1 MATRLLFG
9 LMLNVPVNNFSVML
23 GGSHPILG
31 ITSTLGG
38 KYVLLKETARRPD
51 WGSKQ
56 PPTSGSGVRGDKLT
70 TRPPP
75 PPTRLLDFQASVKFS
90 TVTLSRQK
98 WITGVRACG
107 GWGLFCIYL
116 QRQKA
121 VIVRSLPQQ
130 MALAGPTLSC
140 HQDIMSCHCQIVG
153 NPLFFV

>member
-1 MATRLLFG
+1 
-9 LMLNVPVNNFSVML
+9 ML
-23 GGSHPILG
+23 GGSHRFLG
-31 ITSTLGG
+31 ITSTFGG

-51 WGSKQ
+51 CGSK

-75 PPTRLLDFQASVKFS
+75 PPPPHTRLLDIQASVKFS

-121 VIVRSLPQQ
+121 VIVRILPQQ
-130 MALAGPTLSC
+130 MALAGPTQSC
-140 HQDIMSCHCQIVG
+140 TKTLCPVTAKS
-153 NPLFFV
+153 